1 MSLKAKNVMYVQQ
14 TDYFPEDNLSSLI
27 ERIEKDLIP
36 SPIKY
41 AGIIH
46 DKDKNED
53 GEEIEAHVHIV
64 MQFENA
70 RSLNNIAKQLNDKPQ
85 NIEKWNGSV
94 NNAYSYLVHQ
104 TTNSQLEHQYDVKE
118 VIANFNYEQLLSEI
132 QDKVSGKSKLSDAV
146 IIDNLLDL
154 LYEGQVTKEKVESI
168 LSGSQYAKAT
178 RRIEAVYQK
187 RMEIL
192 AIDWRKK
199 MREKK
204 EPITI
209 IWLFGKA
216 GTGKTRI
223 AKKYAESFSKDF
235 YLSGSSRD
243 PFQKYEGENVVI
255 LDELRPNAFDYSDLL
270 KMLDPYNDS
279 SMASS
284 RYFDK
289 PLSANVFIIT
299 TPYSPSKFYNEIRK
313 SKQIN
318 AEIDRFEQLAR
329 RITMVQKMNK
339 DRIYLMKYDDNF
351 KSFVKVPESD
361 RENPYYNEKSENL
374 YSNEQANLIYN
385 QLNEIFVQS
394 KPSIKPDE
402 KEVINDE

>member
-1 MSLKAKNVMYVQQ
+1 MALKAKNIMYVQQ
-14 TDYFPEDNLSSLI
+14 MEYFPEDNLSSLI

-36 SPIKY
+36 PPIKY

-46 DKDKNED
+46 DKDMHED

-85 NIEKWNGSV
+85 QIEKWNGSV
-94 NNAYSYLVHQ
+94 NNAYSYLVHH
-104 TTNSQLEHQYDVKE
+104 TTNSQLEHQYDAKE
-118 VIANFNYEQLLSEI
+118 VFANFNYEQLLMEI
-132 QDKVSGKSKLSDAV
+132 QEKVSKQSNLSDSV
-146 IIDNLLDL
+146 IIDNMLDL
-154 LYEGQVTKEKVESI
+154 LYEGTITKEKAENM
-168 LSGSQYAKAT
+168 LSGSQYAKAS

-187 RMEIL
+187 RMEVL

-204 EPITI
+204 EPVTI
-209 IWLFGKA
+209 IWLFGEA

-223 AKKYAESFSKDF
+223 AKKYAGNFSKFF

-255 LDELRPNAFDYSDLL
+255 LDELRPHAFDYSDLL

-279 SMASS
+279 AMASS

-299 TPYSPSKFYNEIRK
+299 TPYTPSNFYDEIRK
-313 SKQIN
+313 SNQIN
-318 AEIDRFEQLAR
+318 AKIDKFEQLAR
-329 RITMVQKMNK
+329 RITMVQKMTK
-339 DRIYLMKYDDNF
+339 DKMYLLNYDINF

-361 RENPYYNEKSENL
+361 RVNPYYNKDSENL
-374 YSNEQANLIYN
+374 YSNEQASTIYN
-385 QLNEIFVQS
+385 KLNEVYENLKDDS
-394 KPSIKPDE
+394 
-402 KEVINDE
+402 